1 MSEGRVRRE
10 FPSRPAVPLAL
21 PALLVVLAV
30 ERLTMTGVVTWGPLA
45 FGVVLLLAGLLA
57 RAASSSTGRGE
68 GGLRALA
75 PVLGAACVA
84 AALAGLS
91 CRASVARVSEA
102 LASSSV
108 SGWTFE
114 LVGDMSPTTTGAW
127 RGRARAEGEACSGYV
142 WLTSPDE
149 LLMGDRIRC
158 VGRFLPNADD
168 EWGRSSAAQGL
179 SGSVRVVLATERD
192 EPEGLALLARR
203 VRWAA
208 LDVLRPGESDSGA
221 LLAACVC
228 GYAPPM
234 RARGLS
240 EEFSRAGISH
250 LTAVS
255 GSHLALVASCVSAV
269 LEGLCLGVRQ
279 RCVASIL
286 VTGGFVLLCGLPV
299 SAVRAWAMACVSQA
313 VALSGRR
320 GHQLSSV
327 SLVGLVMALLDSSL
341 SGQLGFLLSVS
352 SVVGIGL
359 FCPYARF
366 ALGEAALA
374 LGSMGAGTA
383 GRGVPRPLGQA
394 LGRFGRVGRGAL
406 DALAVCVV
414 CQAST
419 FAIGASSF
427 GSVSLVAPLANLLA
441 APVLGILMPLGLA
454 AGVASPAS
462 VAADVLARLAGA
474 VAQPLLAGV
483 SCLSSLGLAS
493 VPVSVD
499 LGLALLVTVLL
510 SAVLLVAWPR
520 PSGRLLAGGTLV
532 ALALAGAVL
541 LRLRWLAPPRV
552 CVLDVGQ
559 GDAILVQDGGS
570 AILVDAGPGDAVG
583 AALAR
588 NGVLHLDAVLVTH
601 LHDDHYGGL
610 STLGPVLSGGE
621 VLFGQGVSGSLT
633 DEVKCELLALA
644 PGSVS
649 EVSHGDV
656 LRVGRFSLRVVS
668 PLDSSDGSQNAD
680 SVQLALSFEDGPRGL
695 SGLLTGDGEK
705 DELAAELGRGDVGDV
720 DFLKVGHHGSAV
732 SLDEAEARAL
742 SPEVS
747 IASAGANNRYGHP
760 RQECVDVL
768 EKAGSA
774 FLCTMDV
781 GDVTVEPGELGPR
794 VTTARTAA

>member
-30 ERLTMTGVVTWGPLA
+30 ERLTMTEVVTWGPLA
-45 FGVVLLLAGLLA
+45 FGIVLLLAGLLA
-57 RAASSSTGRGE
+57 RAASSSAVRGE
-68 GGLRALA
+68 GGLRTLA

-108 SGWTFE
+108 SGWRFE
-114 LVGDMSPTTTGAW
+114 LVGDMSPTATGAW

-142 WLTSPDE
+142 WLTSSDE
-149 LLMGDRIRC
+149 LLTGDRIRC

-269 LEGLCLGVRQ
+269 LEGLCLGVQVRS
-279 RCVASIL
+279 VASIL

-327 SLVGLVMALLDSSL
+327 SLVGLVMALLDPSL

-406 DALAVCVV
+406 DALAVCV
-414 CQAST
+414 
-419 FAIGASSF
+419 
-427 GSVSLVAPLANLLA
+427 
-441 APVLGILMPLGLA
+441 
-454 AGVASPAS
+454 
-462 VAADVLARLAGA
+462 
-474 VAQPLLAGV
+474 
-483 SCLSSLGLAS
+483 
-493 VPVSVD
+493 
-499 LGLALLVTVLL
+499 
-510 SAVLLVAWPR
+510 
-520 PSGRLLAGGTLV
+520 
-532 ALALAGAVL
+532 L
-541 LRLRWLAPPRV
+541 LRHCNA
-552 CVLDVGQ
+552 
-559 GDAILVQDGGS
+559 S
-570 AILVDAGPGDAVG
+570 GPG
-583 AALAR
+583 
-588 NGVLHLDAVLVTH
+588 T
-601 LHDDHYGGL
+601 
-610 STLGPVLSGGE
+610 P
-621 VLFGQGVSGSLT
+621 
-633 DEVKCELLALA
+633 
-644 PGSVS
+644 P
-649 EVSHGDV
+649 
-656 LRVGRFSLRVVS
+656 
-668 PLDSSDGSQNAD
+668 
-680 SVQLALSFEDGPRGL
+680 
-695 SGLLTGDGEK
+695 
-705 DELAAELGRGDVGDV
+705 
-720 DFLKVGHHGSAV
+720 
-732 SLDEAEARAL
+732 
-742 SPEVS
+742 
-747 IASAGANNRYGHP
+747 
-760 RQECVDVL
+760 
-768 EKAGSA
+768 
-774 FLCTMDV
+774 
-781 GDVTVEPGELGPR
+781 
-794 VTTARTAA
+794 RTAAFASPRHLAARLCP

>member
-1 MSEGRVRRE
+1 
-10 FPSRPAVPLAL
+10 
-21 PALLVVLAV
+21 
-30 ERLTMTGVVTWGPLA
+30 MTGVVTWGPLVL
-45 FGVVLLLAGLLA
+45 GVVLLLAGLLA
-57 RAASSSTGRGE
+57 RAAFSSAGRGE

-114 LVGDMSPTTTGAW
+114 LVGDMSPTATGAW

-149 LLMGDRIRC
+149 LLTGDRIRC
-158 VGRFLPNADD
+158 VGRFSPNADD

-320 GHQLSSV
+320 GHQLSSA
-327 SLVGLVMALLDSSL
+327 SLVGLAMALLDPSL

-374 LGSMGAGTA
+374 LGSMGAGAA

-454 AGVASPAS
+454 AGVASPAP

-483 SCLSSLGLAS
+483 SWLSSLGLAS
-493 VPVSVD
+493 IPVSVD

-588 NGVLHLDAVLVTH
+588 NGVLHLDAVLITH

-633 DEVKCELLALA
+633 DEVKCELSALA

-656 LRVGRFSLRVVS
+656 LRVGHFSLSVVS
-668 PLDSSDGSQNAD
+668 PLGSSDGSQNAD
-680 SVQLALSFEDGPRGL
+680 SVQLALSFEDGPRTL

-732 SLDEAEARAL
+732 SLGEAEARAL

-794 VTTARTAA
+794 VTTARAAA

>member
-1 MSEGRVRRE
+1 
-10 FPSRPAVPLAL
+10 
-21 PALLVVLAV
+21 
-30 ERLTMTGVVTWGPLA
+30 MTEVVTWGPLA

-57 RAASSSTGRGE
+57 RAASSSARRDE

-75 PVLGAACVA
+75 PVLGTACVA

-158 VGRFLPNADD
+158 VRRFLPNADD

-250 LTAVS
+250 LAAVS

-269 LEGLCLGVRQ
+269 LEGLCLGVQVRS
-279 RCVASIL
+279 VASIL

-320 GHQLSSV
+320 GHQLSSA
-327 SLVGLVMALLDSSL
+327 SLVGLVMALLDPSL

-374 LGSMGAGTA
+374 LGSMGAGAA

-394 LGRFGRVGRGAL
+394 LGRLGRVGRGAL

-454 AGVASPAS
+454 AGVASPAP
-462 VAADVLARLAGA
+462 VAADVLARLAGT

-483 SCLSSLGLAS
+483 SWLSSLGLAS

-520 PSGRLLAGGTLV
+520 PSGRLLAGGTFV

-768 EKAGSA
+768 EEAGSA

>member
-21 PALLVVLAV
+21 PALLGFLAV

-57 RAASSSTGRGE
+57 RAASSSARRGE

-114 LVGDMSPTTTGAW
+114 LVGDMSPTATGAW

-203 VRWAA
+203 ARWAA

-234 RARGLS
+234 RARGIS

-250 LTAVS
+250 LAAVS

-320 GHQLSSV
+320 GHQLSSA
-327 SLVGLVMALLDSSL
+327 SLVGLAMALLDPSL

-454 AGVASPAS
+454 AGVASPAP
-462 VAADVLARLAGA
+462 VAADVLAHLAGA

-483 SCLSSLGLAS
+483 SWLSSLGLAS

-633 DEVKCELLALA
+633 DEVKCELSALA

-656 LRVGRFSLRVVS
+656 LRVGRFSLSVVS
-668 PLDSSDGSQNAD
+668 PLGSSDGSQNAD
-680 SVQLALSFEDGPRGL
+680 SVQLALSFEDGPRTL

-732 SLDEAEARAL
+732 SLGEAEARAL

-774 FLCTMDV
+774 FLCTVDV

>member
-1 MSEGRVRRE
+1 
-10 FPSRPAVPLAL
+10 
-21 PALLVVLAV
+21 
-30 ERLTMTGVVTWGPLA
+30 MTGVVTWGPLVL
-45 FGVVLLLAGLLA
+45 GVVLLLAGLLT
-57 RAASSSTGRGE
+57 RAAFSSAGRGE

-114 LVGDMSPTTTGAW
+114 LVGDMSPTATGAW

-149 LLMGDRIRC
+149 LLTGDRIRC
-158 VGRFLPNADD
+158 VGRFSPNADD

-320 GHQLSSV
+320 GHQLSSA
-327 SLVGLVMALLDSSL
+327 SLVGLAMALLDPSL

-366 ALGEAALA
+366 ALGEAALP
-374 LGSMGAGTA
+374 LGSMGAGAA

-454 AGVASPAS
+454 AGVASPAP

-474 VAQPLLAGV
+474 VAQPLLAGA
-483 SCLSSLGLAS
+483 SWLSSLGLAS
-493 VPVSVD
+493 IPVSVD

-588 NGVLHLDAVLVTH
+588 NGVLHLDAVLITH

-633 DEVKCELLALA
+633 DEVKCELSALA

-656 LRVGRFSLRVVS
+656 LRVGRFSLSVVS
-668 PLDSSDGSQNAD
+668 PLGSSDGSQNAD
-680 SVQLALSFEDGPRGL
+680 SVQLALSFEDGPRTL

-732 SLDEAEARAL
+732 SLGEAEARAL

-794 VTTARTAA
+794 VTTARAAA

>member
-1 MSEGRVRRE
+1 
-10 FPSRPAVPLAL
+10 
-21 PALLVVLAV
+21 
-30 ERLTMTGVVTWGPLA
+30 MTEVVTWGPLA
-45 FGVVLLLAGLLA
+45 FGIVLLLAGLLA
-57 RAASSSTGRGE
+57 RAAFPSARRGE
-68 GGLRALA
+68 GGLRALV

-84 AALAGLS
+84 AALAGLF
-91 CRASVARVSEA
+91 CRSSVARVSEA

-108 SGWTFE
+108 SGWRLE

-192 EPEGLALLARR
+192 EPDGLALLARR

-250 LTAVS
+250 LAAVS

-269 LEGLCLGVRQ
+269 LERLCLGVRQ
-279 RCVASIL
+279 RSVASIL

-320 GHQLSSV
+320 GHQLSSA
-327 SLVGLVMALLDSSL
+327 SLVGLGMALLDPSL
-341 SGQLGFLLSVS
+341 SGQLGFLLSLS

-366 ALGEAALA
+366 ALSEAALA
-374 LGSMGAGTA
+374 LGSMGAGAA

-394 LGRFGRVGRGAL
+394 FGRLGRVGRGAL
-406 DALAVCVV
+406 DALAACVV

-427 GSVSLVAPLANLLA
+427 GSVSLVAPLTNLLA

-454 AGVASPAS
+454 AGVASPAP
-462 VAADVLARLAGA
+462 VAADGLARLAGV

-483 SCLSSLGLAS
+483 SWLSSLGLAS
-493 VPVSVD
+493 VPVSVN

-532 ALALAGAVL
+532 ALALAGVVL

-633 DEVKCELLALA
+633 DEVKCELSALA

-668 PLDSSDGSQNAD
+668 PLGSSDGSQNAD
-680 SVQLALSFEDGPRGL
+680 SVQLTLSFEDGPRTL

-732 SLDEAEARAL
+732 SLGKAEARAL

-794 VTTARTAA
+794 VTTARAAA

>member
-1 MSEGRVRRE
+1 
-10 FPSRPAVPLAL
+10 
-21 PALLVVLAV
+21 
-30 ERLTMTGVVTWGPLA
+30 MTGVVTWGPLA
-45 FGVVLLLAGLLA
+45 LGVVFLLAGMLA
-57 RAASSSTGRGE
+57 RAASPSARRGE

-75 PVLGAACVA
+75 PVLGAACLA

-108 SGWTFE
+108 SGWRFE
-114 LVGDMSPTTTGAW
+114 LVGDMSSTTTGAW

-149 LLMGDRIRC
+149 LLLGDRIRC
-158 VGRFLPNADD
+158 VGRFSPNADD

-203 VRWAA
+203 VRWGA

-269 LEGLCLGVRQ
+269 LEGLCLGVRV
-279 RCVASIL
+279 RSVASIL

-320 GHQLSSV
+320 GHQLSSA
-327 SLVGLVMALLDSSL
+327 SLVGLAMALLDPSL

-383 GRGVPRPLGQA
+383 GRGVPRLLGQA
-394 LGRFGRVGRGAL
+394 LGRLGRVGRGAL

-454 AGVASPAS
+454 TGVASPAP

-483 SCLSSLGLAS
+483 SWLSSLGLAS

-499 LGLALLVTVLL
+499 LGLALLLTVLL

-610 STLGPVLSGGE
+610 SVLGPVLSGGE

-633 DEVKCELLALA
+633 DEVKGELSALA

-649 EVSHGDV
+649 EVSYGDV
-656 LRVGRFSLRVVS
+656 LRVGRFSLSVVS
-668 PLDSSDGSQNAD
+668 PLGSSDGSQNAD
-680 SVQLALSFEDGPRGL
+680 SVQLTLSFEDGPRTL

-720 DFLKVGHHGSAV
+720 DFLKVGHHGSAA

-794 VTTARTAA
+794 VTTARAAA

>member
-21 PALLVVLAV
+21 PVLLVVLAV

-57 RAASSSTGRGE
+57 RAASSLARRGE
-68 GGLRALA
+68 GGLRVLA

-108 SGWTFE
+108 SGWRFE
-114 LVGDMSPTTTGAW
+114 LVGDMSPTTTGTW

-149 LLMGDRIRC
+149 MLLGDRIRC

-208 LDVLRPGESDSGA
+208 LDVLRAGESDSGA

-250 LTAVS
+250 LAAVS

-269 LEGLCLGVRQ
+269 LEGLCLGVRV
-279 RCVASIL
+279 RSVASIL

-299 SAVRAWAMACVSQA
+299 SAVRAWAMTCVSQA

-320 GHQLSSV
+320 GHQLSSA
-327 SLVGLVMALLDSSL
+327 SLVGLAMALLDPSL

-374 LGSMGAGTA
+374 LGSMGAGAA

-394 LGRFGRVGRGAL
+394 LGRLGSVGRGAL

-454 AGVASPAS
+454 AGVASPAP
-462 VAADVLARLAGA
+462 VAADVLARLAGV

-483 SCLSSLGLAS
+483 SWLSSLGLAS

-610 STLGPVLSGGE
+610 SVLGPVLSGGE

-633 DEVKCELLALA
+633 DEVKGELSALA

-656 LRVGRFSLRVVS
+656 LRVGRFSLSVVS
-668 PLDSSDGSQNAD
+668 PLGPSDGSQNAD
-680 SVQLALSFEDGPRGL
+680 SVQLALSFEDGPRTL

-794 VTTARTAA
+794 VTTARAAA

>member
-1 MSEGRVRRE
+1 M
-10 FPSRPAVPLAL
+10 
-21 PALLVVLAV
+21 
-30 ERLTMTGVVTWGPLA
+30 
-45 FGVVLLLAGLLA
+45 
-57 RAASSSTGRGE
+57 
-68 GGLRALA
+68 
-75 PVLGAACVA
+75 
-84 AALAGLS
+84 
-91 CRASVARVSEA
+91 
-102 LASSSV
+102 
-108 SGWTFE
+108 
-114 LVGDMSPTTTGAW
+114 
-127 RGRARAEGEACSGYV
+127 
-142 WLTSPDE
+142 
-149 LLMGDRIRC
+149 
-158 VGRFLPNADD
+158 
-168 EWGRSSAAQGL
+168 
-179 SGSVRVVLATERD
+179 
-192 EPEGLALLARR
+192 
-203 VRWAA
+203 
-208 LDVLRPGESDSGA
+208 
-221 LLAACVC
+221 
-228 GYAPPM
+228 
-234 RARGLS
+234 
-240 EEFSRAGISH
+240 
-250 LTAVS
+250 
-255 GSHLALVASCVSAV
+255 
-269 LEGLCLGVRQ
+269 
-279 RCVASIL
+279 
-286 VTGGFVLLCGLPV
+286 
-299 SAVRAWAMACVSQA
+299 
-313 VALSGRR
+313 
-320 GHQLSSV
+320 
-327 SLVGLVMALLDSSL
+327 
-341 SGQLGFLLSVS
+341 
-352 SVVGIGL
+352 
-359 FCPYARF
+359 
-366 ALGEAALA
+366 A
-374 LGSMGAGTA
+374 LGSMGAGAA

-394 LGRFGRVGRGAL
+394 LGRLGRVGSGAL

-454 AGVASPAS
+454 AGVASPAP

-483 SCLSSLGLAS
+483 SWLSSLGLAS

-520 PSGRLLAGGTLV
+520 PSGRLLAGGTFV

-633 DEVKCELLALA
+633 DEVKCELSALA

-668 PLDSSDGSQNAD
+668 PLGSSDGSQNAD
-680 SVQLALSFEDGPRGL
+680 SVQLALSFEDGPRTL

-732 SLDEAEARAL
+732 SLGEAEARAL

-760 RQECVDVL
+760 RQKCVDVL

-794 VTTARTAA
+794 VTTARAAA

>member
-30 ERLTMTGVVTWGPLA
+30 ERLTMTEVVTWGPLA
-45 FGVVLLLAGLLA
+45 FGIVLLLAELLA
-57 RAASSSTGRGE
+57 RAASSLARRGE

-108 SGWTFE
+108 SGWRFE

-234 RARGLS
+234 RARGIS

-250 LTAVS
+250 LAAVS

-269 LEGLCLGVRQ
+269 LEGLCLGVRV
-279 RCVASIL
+279 RSVASIL

-327 SLVGLVMALLDSSL
+327 GLVGLVMALLDPSL

-374 LGSMGAGTA
+374 LGSMGAGAA

-394 LGRFGRVGRGAL
+394 LGRLGRVGSGAL

-454 AGVASPAS
+454 AGVASPAP

-483 SCLSSLGLAS
+483 SWLSSLGLAS

-520 PSGRLLAGGTLV
+520 PSGRLLAGGTFV

-633 DEVKCELLALA
+633 DEVKCELSALA
-644 PGSVS
+644 PGSVF

-668 PLDSSDGSQNAD
+668 PLGSSDGSQNAD
-680 SVQLALSFEDGPRGL
+680 SVQLALSFEDGPRTL

-732 SLDEAEARAL
+732 SLGEAEARAL

-760 RQECVDVL
+760 RQKCVDVL

>member
-1 MSEGRVRRE
+1 
-10 FPSRPAVPLAL
+10 
-21 PALLVVLAV
+21 
-30 ERLTMTGVVTWGPLA
+30 MTGVVTWGPLA

-57 RAASSSTGRGE
+57 RVASSSAGRGE

-108 SGWTFE
+108 SGWRFE
-114 LVGDMSPTTTGAW
+114 LVGDMSSTTTGAW

-240 EEFSRAGISH
+240 EEFSRVGISH

-269 LEGLCLGVRQ
+269 LEGLCLGPRVRS
-279 RCVASIL
+279 VASIL

-320 GHQLSSV
+320 GHQLSSA
-327 SLVGLVMALLDSSL
+327 SLVGLAMALLDPSL

-394 LGRFGRVGRGAL
+394 LGRLGRVGRGAL

-454 AGVASPAS
+454 AGVASPAP

-483 SCLSSLGLAS
+483 SWLSSLGLAS

-633 DEVKCELLALA
+633 DEVKCELSALA

-668 PLDSSDGSQNAD
+668 PLGSSDGSQNAD
-680 SVQLALSFEDGPRGL
+680 SVQLALSFEDGPRTL

-732 SLDEAEARAL
+732 SLGEAEARAL

-794 VTTARTAA
+794 VTTARAAA

>member
-45 FGVVLLLAGLLA
+45 LGVVLLLAGLLA
-57 RAASSSTGRGE
+57 RAASSSAQRGE

-102 LASSSV
+102 IASSSV
-108 SGWTFE
+108 SGWRFE
-114 LVGDMSPTTTGAW
+114 LVGDMSPTTTGTW

-158 VGRFLPNADD
+158 VGRFSPNADD

-203 VRWAA
+203 IRWAA

-250 LTAVS
+250 LAAVS

-269 LEGLCLGVRQ
+269 LEGLCLGVRV
-279 RCVASIL
+279 RSAVSIL
-286 VTGGFVLLCGLPV
+286 VTGWFVLLCGLPV
-299 SAVRAWAMACVSQA
+299 SAVRAWAMACVSRA

-320 GHQLSSV
+320 GHQLSSA
-327 SLVGLVMALLDSSL
+327 SLVGLVMALLDPSL
-341 SGQLGFLLSVS
+341 SGQPGFLLSVS

-366 ALGEAALA
+366 ALSEAALA
-374 LGSMGAGTA
+374 LGSMGVRAT
-383 GRGVPRPLGQA
+383 GRGVPRPLGQVLGW
-394 LGRFGRVGRGAL
+394 LGRIGRGAL

-419 FAIGASSF
+419 FAISASSF

-454 AGVASPAS
+454 AGVASPAP
-462 VAADVLARLAGA
+462 VAADGLARLAGA
-474 VAQPLLAGV
+474 VVQPLLAGV
-483 SCLSSLGLAS
+483 SWLSSLGLAS

-532 ALALAGAVL
+532 ALALAGAMF
-541 LRLRWLAPPRV
+541 LRLRWLVPPRV

-610 STLGPVLSGGE
+610 SALGPVLSGGE
-621 VLFGQGVSGSLT
+621 VLFGQGVSGSLP
-633 DEVKCELLALA
+633 DEVKGELSALA

-668 PLDSSDGSQNAD
+668 PVGPSDGSQNAY
-680 SVQLALSFEDGPRGL
+680 SVQLALSFEDGLRSL
-695 SGLLTGDGEK
+695 SGLLTGDGEE
-705 DELAAELGRGDVGDV
+705 DELAAELGRGDVGDI

-732 SLDEAEARAL
+732 SLGEAEARAL

-794 VTTARTAA
+794 VTTARAAA

>member
-45 FGVVLLLAGLLA
+45 LGVVLLLAGLLA
-57 RAASSSTGRGE
+57 RSASSSAQRGE

-108 SGWTFE
+108 SGWRFE
-114 LVGDMSPTTTGAW
+114 LVGDMSPTTTGTW
-127 RGRARAEGEACSGYV
+127 RGRARAEGEAFSGYV

-158 VGRFLPNADD
+158 VGRFSPNADD
-168 EWGRSSAAQGL
+168 EWARSSAAQGL

-250 LTAVS
+250 LAAVS
-255 GSHLALVASCVSAV
+255 GSHLALVASCASAV
-269 LEGLCLGVRQ
+269 LEGLCLGVRL
-279 RCVASIL
+279 RSVASIL

-320 GHQLSSV
+320 GHQLSSA
-327 SLVGLVMALLDSSL
+327 SLVGLAMALLDPSL

-366 ALGEAALA
+366 VLREAALA

-454 AGVASPAS
+454 AGVASPAP

-483 SCLSSLGLAS
+483 SWLSSLGVAS

-610 STLGPVLSGGE
+610 SALGPVLSGGE

-633 DEVKCELLALA
+633 DEVKGELSALA

-668 PLDSSDGSQNAD
+668 PVGPSDGSQNAD
-680 SVQLALSFEDGPRGL
+680 SVQLALSFEDGPRSL

-732 SLDEAEARAL
+732 SLGEAEARAL

-781 GDVTVEPGELGPR
+781 GDVTVEPGELGPC
-794 VTTARTAA
+794 VTTARAAA

>member
-1 MSEGRVRRE
+1 MSEGCVRGE

-30 ERLTMTGVVTWGPLA
+30 ERLTMTEVVTWGPLA
-45 FGVVLLLAGLLA
+45 FGIVLLLAGLFA
-57 RAASSSTGRGE
+57 RAACSSARRGE

-75 PVLGAACVA
+75 PVLGTACVA

-108 SGWTFE
+108 SGWRFE
-114 LVGDMSPTTTGAW
+114 LVGDMSPTATGAW

-250 LTAVS
+250 LAAVS

-269 LEGLCLGVRQ
+269 LEGLCLGVRV
-279 RCVASIL
+279 RSVASIL

-366 ALGEAALA
+366 ALGEVALA

-454 AGVASPAS
+454 AGVASPAP

-483 SCLSSLGLAS
+483 SWLSSLGLAS

-559 GDAILVQDGGS
+559 GDAVLVQDGGS
-570 AILVDAGPGDAVG
+570 AILVDAGPGDAVR

-633 DEVKCELLALA
+633 DEVKCELSALA

-656 LRVGRFSLRVVS
+656 LRVGRFSLSVVS
-668 PLDSSDGSQNAD
+668 PLGSSDGSQNAD
-680 SVQLALSFEDGPRGL
+680 SVQLALSFEDGPRTL

-794 VTTARTAA
+794 VTTARAAA

>member
-30 ERLTMTGVVTWGPLA
+30 ERLTMTEVVTWGPLA

-57 RAASSSTGRGE
+57 RAASSSARRGE

-91 CRASVARVSEA
+91 CRASVVRVSEA

-108 SGWTFE
+108 SGWRFE
-114 LVGDMSPTTTGAW
+114 LVGDMSPTTMGAW

-250 LTAVS
+250 LAAVS

-269 LEGLCLGVRQ
+269 LEGLCLGVRV
-279 RCVASIL
+279 RSVASIL

-366 ALGEAALA
+366 ALGEVALA

-454 AGVASPAS
+454 AGVASPAP

-483 SCLSSLGLAS
+483 SWLSSLGLAS

-499 LGLALLVTVLL
+499 LGLALVVTVLL

-559 GDAILVQDGGS
+559 GDAVLVQDGGS

-633 DEVKCELLALA
+633 DEVKCELSALA

-656 LRVGRFSLRVVS
+656 LRVGRFSLSVVS
-668 PLDSSDGSQNAD
+668 PLGSSDGSQNAD
-680 SVQLALSFEDGPRGL
+680 SVQLALSFEDGPRTL

-794 VTTARTAA
+794 VTTARAAA

>member
-30 ERLTMTGVVTWGPLA
+30 ERLTMTEVVTWGPLA

-57 RAASSSTGRGE
+57 RAASSSAGRDE

-75 PVLGAACVA
+75 PVLGTACVA

-108 SGWTFE
+108 SGWRFE
-114 LVGDMSPTTTGAW
+114 LVGDMSPTAMGAW

-250 LTAVS
+250 LAAVS

-269 LEGLCLGVRQ
+269 LEGLCLGVRV
-279 RCVASIL
+279 RSVASIL

-366 ALGEAALA
+366 ALGEVALA

-454 AGVASPAS
+454 AGVASPAP

-483 SCLSSLGLAS
+483 SWLSSLGLAS

-633 DEVKCELLALA
+633 DEVKCELSALA
-644 PGSVS
+644 PDSVS

-656 LRVGRFSLRVVS
+656 LRVGRFSLSVVS
-668 PLDSSDGSQNAD
+668 PLGSSDGSQNAD
-680 SVQLALSFEDGPRGL
+680 SVQLALSFEDGPRTL

-732 SLDEAEARAL
+732 SLGEAEARAL

-794 VTTARTAA
+794 VTTARAAA

>member
-1 MSEGRVRRE
+1 MSEGCVRRE

-21 PALLVVLAV
+21 PALVVVLAV
-30 ERLTMTGVVTWGPLA
+30 ERLTMTEVVTWGPLA
-45 FGVVLLLAGLLA
+45 FGIVLLLAGLLA
-57 RAASSSTGRGE
+57 RAASSSARRGE
-68 GGLRALA
+68 GGLRALVL
-75 PVLGAACVA
+75 VLGAACVA

-108 SGWTFE
+108 SGWRFE

-127 RGRARAEGEACSGYV
+127 RGRARAESEACSGYV

-250 LTAVS
+250 LAAVS

-320 GHQLSSV
+320 GHQLSSA
-327 SLVGLVMALLDSSL
+327 SLVGLGMALLDPSL

-366 ALGEAALA
+366 ALSEAALA
-374 LGSMGAGTA
+374 LGSMGAGAA
-383 GRGVPRPLGQA
+383 GRGVSRPLGQA
-394 LGRFGRVGRGAL
+394 FGRLGRVGRGAL
-406 DALAVCVV
+406 DALAACVV

-427 GSVSLVAPLANLLA
+427 GSVSLVAPLTNLLA

-454 AGVASPAS
+454 AGVASPAP
-462 VAADVLARLAGA
+462 VAADGLARLAGA
-474 VAQPLLAGV
+474 VAQPLLAGI
-483 SCLSSLGLAS
+483 CWLSSLGLAS
-493 VPVSVD
+493 IPVSVN

-559 GDAILVQDGGS
+559 GDAILVQDGGN

-633 DEVKCELLALA
+633 DEVKRELSALA

-668 PLDSSDGSQNAD
+668 PLGSSDGSQNAD
-680 SVQLALSFEDGPRGL
+680 SVQLALSFEDGPRTL

-732 SLDEAEARAL
+732 SLGKAEARAL

-768 EKAGSA
+768 EKAASA

-781 GDVTVEPGELGPR
+781 GDVTVEPGELGPC
-794 VTTARTAA
+794 VTTARAAA

>member
-1 MSEGRVRRE
+1 MSEGCVRRE

-21 PALLVVLAV
+21 PVLLVVLVV

-45 FGVVLLLAGLLA
+45 LGVVLLLAGLVA
-57 RAASSSTGRGE
+57 RAASSSAQRGE

-108 SGWTFE
+108 SGWRFE
-114 LVGDMSPTTTGAW
+114 LVGDMSPTTTGTW

-158 VGRFLPNADD
+158 FGRFLPNADD

-269 LEGLCLGVRQ
+269 LEGLCLGVRA
-279 RCVASIL
+279 RSVASIL

-327 SLVGLVMALLDSSL
+327 SLVGLVMALLDPSL
-341 SGQLGFLLSVS
+341 SGQLGFLLSVL

-374 LGSMGAGTA
+374 LGSMGAGAA

-419 FAIGASSF
+419 FALGASSF

-454 AGVASPAS
+454 AGVASPAP

-474 VAQPLLAGV
+474 VAQPLLSGV
-483 SCLSSLGLAS
+483 SWLSSLGLAS

-499 LGLALLVTVLL
+499 LGLALPVTVLL

-559 GDAILVQDGGS
+559 GDAILVQDGGN
-570 AILVDAGPGDAVG
+570 AILVDAGPVDAVG

-610 STLGPVLSGGE
+610 SALGPMLSGGE

-633 DEVKCELLALA
+633 DEVKGELSALA
-644 PGSVS
+644 PGSMS

-668 PLDSSDGSQNAD
+668 PVGPSDGSQNAD
-680 SVQLALSFEDGPRGL
+680 SVQLALSFEDGLRSL
-695 SGLLTGDGEK
+695 SGLLTGDGEE

-732 SLDEAEARAL
+732 SLGEAEAMAL

-794 VTTARTAA
+794 VTTARAAA

>member
-30 ERLTMTGVVTWGPLA
+30 ERLTMTEVVTRGPLA
-45 FGVVLLLAGLLA
+45 FGIVLLLAGLLA
-57 RAASSSTGRGE
+57 RAASSSAGRGE

-91 CRASVARVSEA
+91 CRASVVRVSEA

-108 SGWTFE
+108 SGWRFE

-158 VGRFLPNADD
+158 VGRFSPNADD

-240 EEFSRAGISH
+240 EEFSRTGISH
-250 LTAVS
+250 LAAVS
-255 GSHLALVASCVSAV
+255 GSHLTLVASCVSAV
-269 LEGLCLGVRQ
+269 LEGLCLGVRV
-279 RCVASIL
+279 RSVATIL

-299 SAVRAWAMACVSQA
+299 SAVRAWAMACASQA

-320 GHQLSSV
+320 GHQLSSA
-327 SLVGLVMALLDSSL
+327 SLVGLAMALLDPSL

-374 LGSMGAGTA
+374 LGSMGAGAA

-441 APVLGILMPLGLA
+441 APILGILMPLGLA
-454 AGVASPAS
+454 AGVASPAP

-483 SCLSSLGLAS
+483 SWLSSLGLAS

-559 GDAILVQDGGS
+559 GDAILVQDGSS

-610 STLGPVLSGGE
+610 SALGPVLSGEE

-633 DEVKCELLALA
+633 DEVKGELSALA

-668 PLDSSDGSQNAD
+668 PVGPSDGSQNAD
-680 SVQLALSFEDGPRGL
+680 SVQLALSFEDGPRTL

-732 SLDEAEARAL
+732 SLGEAEARAL

-794 VTTARTAA
+794 VTTARAAA

>member
-1 MSEGRVRRE
+1 
-10 FPSRPAVPLAL
+10 
-21 PALLVVLAV
+21 
-30 ERLTMTGVVTWGPLA
+30 MTEVVTWGPLA
-45 FGVVLLLAGLLA
+45 FGIVLLLAGLLA
-57 RAASSSTGRGE
+57 RAASSPARRGE

-75 PVLGAACVA
+75 AVLGAACVA

-108 SGWTFE
+108 SGWRFE
-114 LVGDMSPTTTGAW
+114 FVGDMSPTTTGAW
-127 RGRARAEGEACSGYV
+127 RGRARAESEACSGYV

-250 LTAVS
+250 LAAVS

-320 GHQLSSV
+320 GHQLSSA
-327 SLVGLVMALLDSSL
+327 SLVGLGMALLDPSL

-366 ALGEAALA
+366 ALSEAALA
-374 LGSMGAGTA
+374 LGSMGAGAA
-383 GRGVPRPLGQA
+383 GGGVSRPLGQA
-394 LGRFGRVGRGAL
+394 FGRLGRVGRGAL
-406 DALAVCVV
+406 DALAACVV

-427 GSVSLVAPLANLLA
+427 GSVSLVAPLTNLLA

-454 AGVASPAS
+454 AGVASPAP
-462 VAADVLARLAGA
+462 VAADGLARLAGA
-474 VAQPLLAGV
+474 VAQPLLAGI
-483 SCLSSLGLAS
+483 CWLSSLGLAS
-493 VPVSVD
+493 IPVSVN

-559 GDAILVQDGGS
+559 GDAILVQDGGN

-633 DEVKCELLALA
+633 DEVKRELSALA

-668 PLDSSDGSQNAD
+668 PLGSSDGSQNAD
-680 SVQLALSFEDGPRGL
+680 SVQLALSFEDGPRTL

-732 SLDEAEARAL
+732 SLGKAEARAL

-768 EKAGSA
+768 EKAASA

-794 VTTARTAA
+794 VTTARAAA

>member
-45 FGVVLLLAGLLA
+45 FGIVLLLAGLLA
-57 RAASSSTGRGE
+57 RVASSSARRGE
-68 GGLRALA
+68 GGLRTLA

-91 CRASVARVSEA
+91 CRASVVRVSEA

-127 RGRARAEGEACSGYV
+127 RGRARAESEACSGYV

-327 SLVGLVMALLDSSL
+327 SLVGLAMALLDPSL

-406 DALAVCVV
+406 DALAACVV

-454 AGVASPAS
+454 AGVASPAP

-483 SCLSSLGLAS
+483 SWLSSLGLAS

-532 ALALAGAVL
+532 TLALAGAVL

-621 VLFGQGVSGSLT
+621 VLFGQGVSCSLT
-633 DEVKCELLALA
+633 DEVKCELSALA

-668 PLDSSDGSQNAD
+668 PLGSSDGSQNAD
-680 SVQLALSFEDGPRGL
+680 SVQLALSFEDGPRTL

-720 DFLKVGHHGSAV
+720 DFLKVGHHGAAV
-732 SLDEAEARAL
+732 SLGEAEARAL

-794 VTTARTAA
+794 VTTARAAA

>member
-21 PALLVVLAV
+21 PALLVVLVV
-30 ERLTMTGVVTWGPLA
+30 ERLTMTGVVTWGPLVL
-45 FGVVLLLAGLLA
+45 GVVLLLAGLLA
-57 RAASSSTGRGE
+57 RAAFSSAGRGE

-75 PVLGAACVA
+75 PVLGTACVA

-149 LLMGDRIRC
+149 LLTGDRIRC
-158 VGRFLPNADD
+158 VGRFSPNADD

-250 LTAVS
+250 LAAVS

-269 LEGLCLGVRQ
+269 LEGLCLGVRV
-279 RCVASIL
+279 RSVASIL
-286 VTGGFVLLCGLPV
+286 VTGGFVLFCGLPV
-299 SAVRAWAMACVSQA
+299 SAVRAWAMACVSQT

-320 GHQLSSV
+320 GHQLSSA
-327 SLVGLVMALLDSSL
+327 SLVGLAMALLDPSL

-366 ALGEAALA
+366 ALGEVALA

-454 AGVASPAS
+454 AGVASPAP
-462 VAADVLARLAGA
+462 VAADVLAHLAGA

-483 SCLSSLGLAS
+483 SWLSSLGLAS

-621 VLFGQGVSGSLT
+621 VLFGHGVSGSLT
-633 DEVKCELLALA
+633 DEVKCELSALA

-656 LRVGRFSLRVVS
+656 LRVGRFSLSVVS
-668 PLDSSDGSQNAD
+668 PLGSSDGSQNAD
-680 SVQLALSFEDGPRGL
+680 SVQLALSFEDGPRTL

-732 SLDEAEARAL
+732 SLGEAEARAL

-794 VTTARTAA
+794 VTTARAAA

>member
-57 RAASSSTGRGE
+57 RAASSSARRGE

-75 PVLGAACVA
+75 PVLGAACVV

-114 LVGDMSPTTTGAW
+114 LVGDMSPTATGAW

-203 VRWAA
+203 ARWAA

-234 RARGLS
+234 RARGIS

-250 LTAVS
+250 LAAVS

-320 GHQLSSV
+320 GHQLSSA
-327 SLVGLVMALLDSSL
+327 SLVGLAMALLDPSL

-454 AGVASPAS
+454 AGVASPAP

-483 SCLSSLGLAS
+483 SWLSSLGLAS

-633 DEVKCELLALA
+633 DEVKCELSALA

-656 LRVGRFSLRVVS
+656 LRVGRFSLSVVS
-668 PLDSSDGSQNAD
+668 PLGSSDGSQNAD
-680 SVQLALSFEDGPRGL
+680 SVQLALSFEDGPRTL

-732 SLDEAEARAL
+732 SLGEAEARAL

-774 FLCTMDV
+774 FLCTVDV

>member
-1 MSEGRVRRE
+1 
-10 FPSRPAVPLAL
+10 
-21 PALLVVLAV
+21 
-30 ERLTMTGVVTWGPLA
+30 MTEVVTWGPLA
-45 FGVVLLLAGLLA
+45 FGIVLLLAGLLA
-57 RAASSSTGRGE
+57 RAAFPSARRGE
-68 GGLRALA
+68 GGLRALV

-84 AALAGLS
+84 AALAGLF
-91 CRASVARVSEA
+91 CRSSVARVSEA

-108 SGWTFE
+108 SGWRLE

-149 LLMGDRIRC
+149 LLMGDRISC

-192 EPEGLALLARR
+192 EPDGLALLARR

-250 LTAVS
+250 LAAVS

-269 LEGLCLGVRQ
+269 LERLCLGVRQ
-279 RCVASIL
+279 RSVASIL
-286 VTGGFVLLCGLPV
+286 VTGGFMLLCGLPV

-320 GHQLSSV
+320 GHQLSSA
-327 SLVGLVMALLDSSL
+327 SLVGLGMALLDPSL
-341 SGQLGFLLSVS
+341 SGQLGFLLSLS

-366 ALGEAALA
+366 ALSEAALA
-374 LGSMGAGTA
+374 LGSMGAGAA

-394 LGRFGRVGRGAL
+394 FGRLGRVGRGAL
-406 DALAVCVV
+406 DALAACVV

-427 GSVSLVAPLANLLA
+427 GSVSLVAPLTNLLA

-454 AGVASPAS
+454 AGVASPAP
-462 VAADVLARLAGA
+462 VAADGLARLAGV

-483 SCLSSLGLAS
+483 SWLSSLGLAS
-493 VPVSVD
+493 VPVSVN

-532 ALALAGAVL
+532 ALALAGVVL

-633 DEVKCELLALA
+633 DEVKCELSALA

-668 PLDSSDGSQNAD
+668 PLGSSDGSQNAD
-680 SVQLALSFEDGPRGL
+680 SVQLTLSFEDGPRTL

-732 SLDEAEARAL
+732 SLGKAEARAL

-794 VTTARTAA
+794 VTTARAAA

>member
-30 ERLTMTGVVTWGPLA
+30 ERLTMTEVVTWGPLA
-45 FGVVLLLAGLLA
+45 FGIVLLLAGLLA
-57 RAASSSTGRGE
+57 RVASSSARRGE
-68 GGLRALA
+68 GGLRTLA

-108 SGWTFE
+108 SGWRFE

-149 LLMGDRIRC
+149 LLMGDRIRG

-234 RARGLS
+234 RVRGLS

-250 LTAVS
+250 LAAVS

-269 LEGLCLGVRQ
+269 LEGLCLGPRVRS
-279 RCVASIL
+279 VASIL

-299 SAVRAWAMACVSQA
+299 SAVRAWVMACVSQV

-320 GHQLSSV
+320 GHQLSSA
-327 SLVGLVMALLDSSL
+327 SLVGLGMALLDPSL

-374 LGSMGAGTA
+374 LGSMGAGAA

-394 LGRFGRVGRGAL
+394 LGRLGRVGRGAL

-454 AGVASPAS
+454 AGVASPAP

-483 SCLSSLGLAS
+483 SWLSSLGLAS

-633 DEVKCELLALA
+633 DEVKCELSALA

-668 PLDSSDGSQNAD
+668 PLGSSDGSQNAD
-680 SVQLALSFEDGPRGL
+680 SVQLALSFEDGLRSL

-732 SLDEAEARAL
+732 SLGEAEARAL

-794 VTTARTAA
+794 VTTARAAA

>member
-1 MSEGRVRRE
+1 MSEGCVRRE

-30 ERLTMTGVVTWGPLA
+30 ERLTMTEVVTWGPLA
-45 FGVVLLLAGLLA
+45 FGIVLLLAGLLA
-57 RAASSSTGRGE
+57 RAASSSAGRGE

-114 LVGDMSPTTTGAW
+114 LVGDMSPTATGAW

-142 WLTSPDE
+142 RLTSPDE
-149 LLMGDRIRC
+149 LLTGDRIRC

-269 LEGLCLGVRQ
+269 LEGLCLGVRV
-279 RCVASIL
+279 RSVASIL

-327 SLVGLVMALLDSSL
+327 SLVGLVMALLDPSL

-454 AGVASPAS
+454 AGVASPAP
-462 VAADVLARLAGA
+462 VAADVLAHLAGA

-483 SCLSSLGLAS
+483 SWLSSLGLAS

-532 ALALAGAVL
+532 ALALAGALL

-633 DEVKCELLALA
+633 DEVKCELSALA

-656 LRVGRFSLRVVS
+656 LRVGRFSLSVVS
-668 PLDSSDGSQNAD
+668 PLGSSDGSQNAD
-680 SVQLALSFEDGPRGL
+680 SVQLALSFEDGPRTL

-732 SLDEAEARAL
+732 SLGEAEARAL

-794 VTTARTAA
+794 VTTARAAA

>member
-1 MSEGRVRRE
+1 
-10 FPSRPAVPLAL
+10 
-21 PALLVVLAV
+21 
-30 ERLTMTGVVTWGPLA
+30 MTEVVTWGPLA
-45 FGVVLLLAGLLA
+45 LSIVILLAGLLA
-57 RAASSSTGRGE
+57 RAVFPSARRGE
-68 GGLRALA
+68 GGLRALV

-108 SGWTFE
+108 SEWRFE
-114 LVGDMSPTTTGAW
+114 LVGDMSPTTTGTW

-208 LDVLRPGESDSGA
+208 LDVFRPGESDSGA

-250 LTAVS
+250 LAAVS

-269 LEGLCLGVRQ
+269 LEGLCLGVRL

-320 GHQLSSV
+320 GHQLSSA
-327 SLVGLVMALLDSSL
+327 SLVGLGMALLDPSL

-366 ALGEAALA
+366 ALSEAALA
-374 LGSMGAGTA
+374 LGSMDAGAA

-394 LGRFGRVGRGAL
+394 FGRLGRVGRGAL
-406 DALAVCVV
+406 DALAACVV

-427 GSVSLVAPLANLLA
+427 GSVSLVAPLTNLLA

-454 AGVASPAS
+454 AGVVSPAP
-462 VAADVLARLAGA
+462 VAADGLARLAGA

-483 SCLSSLGLAS
+483 SWLSSLGLAS
-493 VPVSVD
+493 VPVSVN

-610 STLGPVLSGGE
+610 STLGAVLSGGE

-633 DEVKCELLALA
+633 DEVKCELSALA

-668 PLDSSDGSQNAD
+668 PLGSSDGSQNAD
-680 SVQLALSFEDGPRGL
+680 SVQLALSFEDGPRTL

-732 SLDEAEARAL
+732 SLGKAEARAL

-794 VTTARTAA
+794 VTTARAAA

>member
-1 MSEGRVRRE
+1 
-10 FPSRPAVPLAL
+10 
-21 PALLVVLAV
+21 
-30 ERLTMTGVVTWGPLA
+30 MTGVVTWGPLA
-45 FGVVLLLAGLLA
+45 LGVVLLLAGLLA
-57 RAASSSTGRGE
+57 RSASSSAQRGE

-108 SGWTFE
+108 SGWRFE
-114 LVGDMSPTTTGAW
+114 LVGDMSPTTTGTW
-127 RGRARAEGEACSGYV
+127 RGRARAEGEAFSGYV

-158 VGRFLPNADD
+158 VGRFSPNADD
-168 EWGRSSAAQGL
+168 EWARSSAAQGL

-250 LTAVS
+250 LAAVS
-255 GSHLALVASCVSAV
+255 GSHLALVASCASAV
-269 LEGLCLGVRQ
+269 LEGLCLGVRL
-279 RCVASIL
+279 RSVASIL

-320 GHQLSSV
+320 GHQLSSA
-327 SLVGLVMALLDSSL
+327 SLVGLAMALLDPSL

-366 ALGEAALA
+366 VLREAALA

-454 AGVASPAS
+454 AGVASPAP

-483 SCLSSLGLAS
+483 SWLSSLGVAS

-610 STLGPVLSGGE
+610 SALGPVLSGGE

-633 DEVKCELLALA
+633 DEVKGELSALA

-668 PLDSSDGSQNAD
+668 PVGPSDGSQNAD
-680 SVQLALSFEDGPRGL
+680 SVQLALSFEDGPRSL

-732 SLDEAEARAL
+732 SLGEAEARAL

-781 GDVTVEPGELGPR
+781 GDVTVEPGELGPC
-794 VTTARTAA
+794 VTTARAAA

>member
-1 MSEGRVRRE
+1 MKYSI
-10 FPSRPAVPLAL
+10 F
-21 PALLVVLAV
+21 
-30 ERLTMTGVVTWGPLA
+30 
-45 FGVVLLLAGLLA
+45 
-57 RAASSSTGRGE
+57 
-68 GGLRALA
+68 
-75 PVLGAACVA
+75 
-84 AALAGLS
+84 
-91 CRASVARVSEA
+91 
-102 LASSSV
+102 
-108 SGWTFE
+108 
-114 LVGDMSPTTTGAW
+114 
-127 RGRARAEGEACSGYV
+127 
-142 WLTSPDE
+142 
-149 LLMGDRIRC
+149 
-158 VGRFLPNADD
+158 
-168 EWGRSSAAQGL
+168 
-179 SGSVRVVLATERD
+179 
-192 EPEGLALLARR
+192 
-203 VRWAA
+203 
-208 LDVLRPGESDSGA
+208 
-221 LLAACVC
+221 
-228 GYAPPM
+228 
-234 RARGLS
+234 
-240 EEFSRAGISH
+240 
-250 LTAVS
+250 
-255 GSHLALVASCVSAV
+255 
-269 LEGLCLGVRQ
+269 LGVRQ

-320 GHQLSSV
+320 GHQLSSA
-327 SLVGLVMALLDSSL
+327 SLVGLGMALLDPSL

-366 ALGEAALA
+366 ALSEAALA
-374 LGSMGAGTA
+374 LGSMGAGAA
-383 GRGVPRPLGQA
+383 GGGVSRPLGQA
-394 LGRFGRVGRGAL
+394 FGRLGRVGRGAL
-406 DALAVCVV
+406 DALAACVV

-427 GSVSLVAPLANLLA
+427 GSVSLVAPLTNLLA

-454 AGVASPAS
+454 AGVASPAP
-462 VAADVLARLAGA
+462 VAADGLARLAGA
-474 VAQPLLAGV
+474 VAQPLLAGI
-483 SCLSSLGLAS
+483 CWLSSLGLAS
-493 VPVSVD
+493 IPVSVN

-559 GDAILVQDGGS
+559 GDAILVQDGGN

-633 DEVKCELLALA
+633 DEVKRELSALA

-668 PLDSSDGSQNAD
+668 PLGSSDGSQNAD
-680 SVQLALSFEDGPRGL
+680 SVQLALSFEDGPRTL

-732 SLDEAEARAL
+732 SLGKAEARAL

-768 EKAGSA
+768 EKAASA

-781 GDVTVEPGELGPR
+781 GDVTVEPGELGPC
-794 VTTARTAA
+794 VTTARAAA

>member
-1 MSEGRVRRE
+1 
-10 FPSRPAVPLAL
+10 
-21 PALLVVLAV
+21 
-30 ERLTMTGVVTWGPLA
+30 MTEVVTWGPLVL
-45 FGVVLLLAGLLA
+45 GIVLLLAGLLA
-57 RAASSSTGRGE
+57 RAAFSSAGRGE
-68 GGLRALA
+68 DGLRALV

-114 LVGDMSPTTTGAW
+114 LVGDMSPTATGAW

-142 WLTSPDE
+142 WLTSSDE

-203 VRWAA
+203 ARWAA

-269 LEGLCLGVRQ
+269 LEGLCLGVRV
-279 RCVASIL
+279 RSVASIL

-313 VALSGRR
+313 VGLSGRR
-320 GHQLSSV
+320 GHQLSSA
-327 SLVGLVMALLDSSL
+327 SLVGLGMALLDPSL

-374 LGSMGAGTA
+374 LGSMGAGAA

-394 LGRFGRVGRGAL
+394 LGRLGRVGRGAL

-454 AGVASPAS
+454 AGVASPAP

-483 SCLSSLGLAS
+483 SWLSSLGLAS

-559 GDAILVQDGGS
+559 GDAVLVQDGGS

-588 NGVLHLDAVLVTH
+588 NGVLHLDAVLLTH

-633 DEVKCELLALA
+633 DEVKCELSALA

-656 LRVGRFSLRVVS
+656 LRVGRFSLSVVS
-668 PLDSSDGSQNAD
+668 PLGSSDGSQNAD
-680 SVQLALSFEDGPRGL
+680 SVQLALSFEDGPRTL

-732 SLDEAEARAL
+732 SLGEAEARAL

-794 VTTARTAA
+794 VTTARAAA

>member
-1 MSEGRVRRE
+1 
-10 FPSRPAVPLAL
+10 
-21 PALLVVLAV
+21 
-30 ERLTMTGVVTWGPLA
+30 MTEVVTWGPLA
-45 FGVVLLLAGLLA
+45 FGIVLLLAGLLA
-57 RAASSSTGRGE
+57 RAASSSARRGE

-75 PVLGAACVA
+75 PVLGASCVA

-127 RGRARAEGEACSGYV
+127 RGRARAESEACSGYV

-208 LDVLRPGESDSGA
+208 LDVLRPEESDSGA

-250 LTAVS
+250 LAAVS

-269 LEGLCLGVRQ
+269 LEGLCLGVRV
-279 RCVASIL
+279 RSVASTL

-320 GHQLSSV
+320 GHQLSSA
-327 SLVGLVMALLDSSL
+327 SLVGLAMALLDPSL

-454 AGVASPAS
+454 AGVASPAP

-483 SCLSSLGLAS
+483 SWLSSLGLAS

-633 DEVKCELLALA
+633 DEVKCELSALA

-668 PLDSSDGSQNAD
+668 PVGPSDGSQNAD
-680 SVQLALSFEDGPRGL
+680 SVQLALSFEDGPRTL

-732 SLDEAEARAL
+732 SLGEAEARAL

-794 VTTARTAA
+794 VTTARTPA

>member
-1 MSEGRVRRE
+1 
-10 FPSRPAVPLAL
+10 
-21 PALLVVLAV
+21 
-30 ERLTMTGVVTWGPLA
+30 MTGVVTWGPLVL
-45 FGVVLLLAGLLA
+45 GVVLLLAGLLA
-57 RAASSSTGRGE
+57 RAAFSSAGRGE

-114 LVGDMSPTTTGAW
+114 LVGDMSPTATGAW

-149 LLMGDRIRC
+149 LLTGDRIRC
-158 VGRFLPNADD
+158 VGRFSPNADD

-320 GHQLSSV
+320 GHQLSSA
-327 SLVGLVMALLDSSL
+327 SLVGLAMALLDPSL

-374 LGSMGAGTA
+374 LGSMGAGAA

-454 AGVASPAS
+454 AGVASPAP

-483 SCLSSLGLAS
+483 SWLSSLGLAS
-493 VPVSVD
+493 IPVSVD

-588 NGVLHLDAVLVTH
+588 NGVLHLDAVLITH

-633 DEVKCELLALA
+633 DEVKCELSALA

-656 LRVGRFSLRVVS
+656 LRVGRFSLSVVS
-668 PLDSSDGSQNAD
+668 PLGSSDGSQNAD
-680 SVQLALSFEDGPRGL
+680 SVQLALSFEDGPRTL

-732 SLDEAEARAL
+732 SLGEAEARAL

-794 VTTARTAA
+794 VTTARAAA

>member
-1 MSEGRVRRE
+1 MSEGSVHRE

-30 ERLTMTGVVTWGPLA
+30 ERLIMTKVVTWGPLA
-45 FGVVLLLAGLLA
+45 FGIVLLLAGLLA
-57 RAASSSTGRGE
+57 RAAFPSARRGE
-68 GGLRALA
+68 GGLRALV

-84 AALAGLS
+84 AALAGLF
-91 CRASVARVSEA
+91 CRSSVARVSEA

-108 SGWTFE
+108 SGWRLE

-149 LLMGDRIRC
+149 LLMGDRISC

-192 EPEGLALLARR
+192 EPDGLALLARR

-250 LTAVS
+250 LAAVS

-269 LEGLCLGVRQ
+269 LERLCLGVRQ
-279 RCVASIL
+279 RSVASIL

-320 GHQLSSV
+320 GHQLSSA
-327 SLVGLVMALLDSSL
+327 SLVGLGMALLDPSL
-341 SGQLGFLLSVS
+341 SGQLGFLLSLS

-366 ALGEAALA
+366 ALSEAALA
-374 LGSMGAGTA
+374 LGSMGAGAA

-394 LGRFGRVGRGAL
+394 FGRLGRVGRGAL
-406 DALAVCVV
+406 DALAACVV

-427 GSVSLVAPLANLLA
+427 GSVSLVAPLTNLLA

-454 AGVASPAS
+454 AGVASPAP
-462 VAADVLARLAGA
+462 VAADGLARLAGV

-483 SCLSSLGLAS
+483 SWLSSLGLAS
-493 VPVSVD
+493 VPVSVN

-532 ALALAGAVL
+532 ALALAGVVL

-633 DEVKCELLALA
+633 DEVKCELSALA

-668 PLDSSDGSQNAD
+668 PLGSSDGSQNAD
-680 SVQLALSFEDGPRGL
+680 SVQLTLSFEDGPRTL

-732 SLDEAEARAL
+732 SLGKAEARAL

-794 VTTARTAA
+794 VTTARAAA

>member
-30 ERLTMTGVVTWGPLA
+30 ERLTMTEVVTWGPLA

-57 RAASSSTGRGE
+57 RAASSSARRDE

-75 PVLGAACVA
+75 PVLGTACVA

-108 SGWTFE
+108 SGWRFE
-114 LVGDMSPTTTGAW
+114 LVGDMSPTATGVW

-250 LTAVS
+250 LAAVS

-269 LEGLCLGVRQ
+269 LEGLCLGVRV
-279 RCVASIL
+279 RSVASIL

-366 ALGEAALA
+366 ALGEVALA

-454 AGVASPAS
+454 AGVASPAP

-483 SCLSSLGLAS
+483 SWLSSLGLAS

-559 GDAILVQDGGS
+559 GDAVLVQDGGS

-633 DEVKCELLALA
+633 DEVKCELSALA

-656 LRVGRFSLRVVS
+656 LRVGRFSLSVVS
-668 PLDSSDGSQNAD
+668 PLGSSDGSQNAD
-680 SVQLALSFEDGPRGL
+680 SVQLALSFEDGPRTL

-794 VTTARTAA
+794 VTTARAAA

>member
-1 MSEGRVRRE
+1 
-10 FPSRPAVPLAL
+10 
-21 PALLVVLAV
+21 
-30 ERLTMTGVVTWGPLA
+30 MTEVVTRGPLA
-45 FGVVLLLAGLLA
+45 FGIVLLLAGLLA
-57 RAASSSTGRGE
+57 RAAFSSAGRGE

-114 LVGDMSPTTTGAW
+114 LVGDMSPTATGAW

-149 LLMGDRIRC
+149 LLTGDRIRC
-158 VGRFLPNADD
+158 VGRFSPNADD

-269 LEGLCLGVRQ
+269 LEGLYLGVRQ

-320 GHQLSSV
+320 GHQLSSA
-327 SLVGLVMALLDSSL
+327 SLVGLVMALLDPSL

-374 LGSMGAGTA
+374 LGSMGAGAA

-454 AGVASPAS
+454 AGVASPAP

-483 SCLSSLGLAS
+483 SWLSSLGLAS
-493 VPVSVD
+493 IPVSVD

-588 NGVLHLDAVLVTH
+588 NGVLHLDAVLITH

-633 DEVKCELLALA
+633 DEVKCELSALA

-656 LRVGRFSLRVVS
+656 LRVGRFSLSVVS
-668 PLDSSDGSQNAD
+668 PLGSSDGSQNAD
-680 SVQLALSFEDGPRGL
+680 SVQLALSFEDGPRTL

-732 SLDEAEARAL
+732 SLGEAEARAL

-794 VTTARTAA
+794 VTTARAAA

>member
-1 MSEGRVRRE
+1 
-10 FPSRPAVPLAL
+10 
-21 PALLVVLAV
+21 
-30 ERLTMTGVVTWGPLA
+30 MTGVVTWGPLA
-45 FGVVLLLAGLLA
+45 FGIVLLLAGLLA
-57 RAASSSTGRGE
+57 RVASSSARRGE
-68 GGLRALA
+68 GGLRTLA
-75 PVLGAACVA
+75 PVLGAACVV

-91 CRASVARVSEA
+91 CRASVVRVSEA

-127 RGRARAEGEACSGYV
+127 RGRARAESEACSGYV

-250 LTAVS
+250 LAAVS

-269 LEGLCLGVRQ
+269 LEGLCLGVRV
-279 RCVASIL
+279 RSVASTL

-320 GHQLSSV
+320 GHQLSSA
-327 SLVGLVMALLDSSL
+327 SLVGLAMALLDPSL

-454 AGVASPAS
+454 AGVASPAP

-483 SCLSSLGLAS
+483 SWLSSLGLAS

-633 DEVKCELLALA
+633 DEVKCELSALA

-656 LRVGRFSLRVVS
+656 LHVGRFSLSVVS
-668 PLDSSDGSQNAD
+668 PLGSSDGSQNAD